1 MNLYIFNP
9 DTDLALANN
18 TENYIATAR
27 VREMERELEVLPMWY
42 ATKGSSILVSSLPDE
57 SFVERARNLFGV
69 ETDFIIKGNTTLP
82 NDTEILPWGWN
93 PTLRKKLLNS
103 GISEALLPTTTEM
116 QEYRT
121 LAGRANDAEILR
133 RLQPQGKF
141 TAETLENLDDCRKYA
156 IEHPRCIFK
165 SPWSGSGKGLLWC
178 YGRYDEK
185 SDGWCN
191 RVIREQGYVIAT
203 PIYEKQ
209 QDFAMEYFSNG
220 NGEITFVGYS
230 LFDTNTKGAYNGNL
244 LQTDAMHRK
253 ELSQYIALQE
263 LDDTDLHLRQLL
275 AQTYKNYKGYIGVD
289 MMICSNNDYSYSL
302 HPCVEINMRMNMGVL
317 CSIITKKFV
326 EEGRQGRFAIEYYP
340 TAQALQNDD
349 QRMSDEHP
357 LEVKNGHIHSGFL
370 PLTPITATNNYI
382 AYVLVNK

>member
-57 SFVERARNLFGV
+57 SFVERARILFGV

-244 LQTDAMHRK
+244 LQTETMHRNT
-253 ELSQYIALQE
+253 LAQYIPLQE
-263 LDDTDLHLRQLL
+263 LDDTDHHLRQLL

-289 MMICSNNDYSYSL
+289 MMACRNDDNTFSL
-302 HPCVEINMRMNMGVL
+302 HPCVEVNMRMNMGVL
-317 CSIITKKFV
+317 CSIITKRYIA
-326 EEGRQGRFAIEYYP
+326 EGHQGRFAIEYYP
-340 TAQALQNDD
+340 SIDALQNDYK
-349 QRMSDEHP
+349 RMTDEHR
-357 LEVKNGHIHSGFL
+357 LLVKDARIHSGFL
-370 PLTPITATNNYI
+370 PLTPVTTTNSYMAYI
-382 AYVLVNK
+382 LVK